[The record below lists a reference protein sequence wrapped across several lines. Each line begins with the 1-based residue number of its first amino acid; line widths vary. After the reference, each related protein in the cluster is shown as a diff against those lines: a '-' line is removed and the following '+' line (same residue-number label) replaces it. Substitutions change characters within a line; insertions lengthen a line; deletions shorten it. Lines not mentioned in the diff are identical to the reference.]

1 VTGRSDEARPLCAV
15 VLAAGQGT
23 RMRSRLVKVLH
34 PLAGRP
40 MIGHVIHAVRG
51 IGAERIVCVVGYQ
64 REEVRDALETIP
76 EVGFAVQEEQL
87 GTGHA
92 LECAAP
98 SLDSFDGDVLVC
110 CGDTPLLTDATLRRL
125 VDAHRNHGAPATV
138 LAAVVDDPTGY
149 GRVVTSDG
157 TRVRAIVEERDADA
171 RTRTIDLVN
180 TGVFCFA
187 WREVRSHLERLSPD
201 NEQGE
206 RYLTDVMGILARE
219 GSPGVAVRLDDP
231 AEMAGV
237 NDRRQLAEAEA
248 VLRRRIRDDLMRS
261 GVTMLDPS
269 STWIDADVAIGPD
282 TVLYPGVLL
291 EGSTSVG
298 RESVIGPF
306 TRIVD
311 SHVGRGAELQGWNHL
326 VRTTVPDGAIVSP
339 YVRRGGG

>member
-1 VTGRSDEARPLCAV
+1 VTGRRDDVRPLRAV

-34 PLAGRP
+34 PVAGRP

-64 REEVRDALETIP
+64 REEVRDALERIP

-92 LECAAP
+92 LECAA
-98 SLDSFDGDVLVC
+98 SALDSFEGDVLVC

-125 VDAHRNHGAPATV
+125 VDEHRRHGAPATV
-138 LAAVVDDPTGY
+138 LAAVLDDPTGY

-157 TRVRAIVEERDADA
+157 TRVGSIVEERDADPGTK
-171 RTRTIDLVN
+171 RVDLVN

-187 WREVRSHLERLSPD
+187 WREVRPYLERLSPE
-201 NEQGE
+201 NQQGE
-206 RYLTDVMGILARE
+206 RYLTDVMEILSRE

-231 AEMAGV
+231 AEMSGV

-248 VLRRRIRDDLMRS
+248 ALRGRIRDNLMRS

-282 TVLYPGVLL
+282 TVLYPGVLI
-291 EGSTSVG
+291 EGATSVG

-306 TRIVD
+306 TRVVD
-311 SHVGRGAELQGWNHL
+311 SHIGRGVELQGWNHL
-326 VRTTVPDGAIVSP
+326 VRTTVPDGSIVPP
-339 YVRRGGG
+339 YVRRGGD